1 MPHGEVLEIG
11 RTIQEAAHRP
21 VCTCGWV
28 DRAYPLGHL
37 DDARTALH
45 RHKETHQ

>member
-11 RTIQEAAHRP
+11 RTITDAAHRP

-28 DRAYPLGHL
+28 GRAKPLGHL
-37 DDARTALH
+37 DTARAALQRH
-45 RHKETHQ
+45 REAHQ